1 MDTCRKTVTNTKA
14 RYPLN
19 ESFDNAF
26 WYQLQDFN
34 KVEALMDQ
42 FRKLMVTNN
51 QVDTTLPYFV
61 GVASL
66 DNHSINII
74 LHVRHWHAKWK

>member
-1 MDTCRKTVTNTKA
+1 
-14 RYPLN
+14 
-19 ESFDNAF
+19 
-26 WYQLQDFN
+26 
-34 KVEALMDQ
+34 MDQ

-61 GVASL
+61 GIASL

-74 LHVRHWHAKWK
+74 LHVRH